1 MNKKQI
7 IAIIGFMTIGLSIP
21 LWVIPKHDW
30 ISVLSIYALIG
41 GIFTILVFICMF
53 IDWLGTK

>member
-7 IAIIGFMTIGLSIP
+7 IAIIGFIAIGISIPFWFVPQEHWWSLALVFVTIGLLFLFFIG
-21 LWVIPKHDW
+21 VI
-30 ISVLSIYALIG
+30 L
-41 GIFTILVFICMF
+41 F